1 MDAIVMNSKNSE
13 TSDSHRL
20 LPNLSDKINSRS
32 YKYDSLSSLS
42 ICYKWKNIKKSY
54 KNNHLDYQLQH
65 EMRNWNYLMDHILY
79 QIFKTVLHILKKTWR
94 KDSSIRVYVNKI
106 VNGITFKIKTGYYLE
121 LLTPETMKLIG
132 ITKSKITKDENGENV
147 PYLEITDAV
156 LVHCSILNNYY
167 QQDPRALYTF
177 DLNKLFGQL
186 FDILPKSLISLKI
199 FNSKFSYIKV
209 RLSPFKTNCV
219 NCFIET
225 PLKMIK
231 NAFYFILK
239 ALFGL
244 KIFKFLSWLFGH
256 GHVEETAWLE
266 R

>member
-1 MDAIVMNSKNSE
+1 
-13 TSDSHRL
+13 
-20 LPNLSDKINSRS
+20 
-32 YKYDSLSSLS
+32 
-42 ICYKWKNIKKSY
+42 
-54 KNNHLDYQLQH
+54 
-65 EMRNWNYLMDHILY
+65 
-79 QIFKTVLHILKKTWR
+79 
-94 KDSSIRVYVNKI
+94 
-106 VNGITFKIKTGYYLE
+106 
-121 LLTPETMKLIG
+121 MKLIG

-167 QQDPRALYTF
+167 QQDPRVLYTF
-177 DLNKLFGQL
+177 VLNKLFGQL

-209 RLSPFKTNCV
+209 GLPPFKTNCV

-231 NAFYFILK
+231 NAFYFIWK

-244 KIFKFLSWLFGH
+244 KIFKFLSWFFGH

>member
-1 MDAIVMNSKNSE
+1 
-13 TSDSHRL
+13 
-20 LPNLSDKINSRS
+20 
-32 YKYDSLSSLS
+32 
-42 ICYKWKNIKKSY
+42 
-54 KNNHLDYQLQH
+54 
-65 EMRNWNYLMDHILY
+65 MDHILY

-106 VNGITFKIKTGYYLE
+106 VNGITFKIKTEYYLE

-177 DLNKLFGQL
+177 DMNKLFGQL

-199 FNSKFSYIKV
+199 LN
-209 RLSPFKTNCV
+209 
-219 NCFIET
+219 
-225 PLKMIK
+225 
-231 NAFYFILK
+231 
-239 ALFGL
+239 
-244 KIFKFLSWLFGH
+244 
-256 GHVEETAWLE
+256 
-266 R
+266 